1 MSSTEGQSRRLGREA
16 ARQAALVLLS
26 LANYG
31 DMARVQTVGAQHA
44 VPVSEVTV
52 FCEPQ

>member
-1 MSSTEGQSRRLGREA
+1 MSSTEGQSRRVRREA
-16 ARQAALVLLS
+16 VGQTALVLLS

>member
-1 MSSTEGQSRRLGREA
+1 MWSTEGQSCRLSLEA
-16 ARQAALVLLS
+16 VGQTALELLS

-44 VPVSEVTV
+44 VPVSEVTL